1 MQLVQENHLSKEQQ
15 KQQTP
20 PTTNVEREQKG
31 FPKLSQQIIIND
43 QFQLVKYKK
52 IMHVKNKKI
61 WLIQGEKK
69 KISQWKLSLKEAQTL
84 NLIDEYLKSTIINV
98 LKKLKKITYKELKE
112 NIRTMYHQIENI
124 NEETEKNKNHREI
137 LKMKSTKT
145 EIRNSL
151 EGCLCGS
158 AG

>member
-20 PTTNVEREQKG
+20 PTTNVKREQKG

-69 KISQWKLSLKEAQTL
+69 KLV
-84 NLIDEYLKSTIINV
+84 NGNYP
-98 LKKLKKITYKELKE
+98 
-112 NIRTMYHQIENI
+112 
-124 NEETEKNKNHREI
+124 
-137 LKMKSTKT
+137 
-145 EIRNSL
+145 
-151 EGCLCGS
+151 
-158 AG
+158 